1 MADSR
6 GLGIVGFILGAITA
20 MVVLVAGTVVQ
31 AHVFGRLA
39 LDDAE
44 QQMAALSSS
53 ADLRR

>member
-6 GLGIVGFILGAITA
+6 GLGIVGFILGATTA
-20 MVVLVAGTVVQ
+20 AIVLVAGVVVQ

-39 LDDAE
+39 LDNADR
-44 QQMAALSSS
+44 QVAALSLS